1 MLITQKI
8 MPKHA
13 FLFFNKTKQ
22 PIIFGPQKL
31 KVVDDRLQIAIRFFS
46 IENIKRECLEREIYL
61 LFYPSLFTFLL
72 LNGIEIPTKAL
83 TLFVSLPKNM

>member
-13 FLFFNKTKQ
+13 FLFFNRTKQ

-31 KVVDDRLQIAIRFFS
+31 KVVDDRLQITIRFL
-46 IENIKRECLEREIYL
+46 NREY
-61 LFYPSLFTFLL
+61 
-72 LNGIEIPTKAL
+72 
-83 TLFVSLPKNM
+83 

>member
-1 MLITQKI
+1 MIKRVESMLITQKI

-31 KVVDDRLQIAIRFFS
+31 KVVDDRLQITIRFL
-46 IENIKRECLEREIYL
+46 NREY
-61 LFYPSLFTFLL
+61 
-72 LNGIEIPTKAL
+72 
-83 TLFVSLPKNM
+83 